1 MKEVKAVKADKS
13 RSTSVKVMSLAAL
26 GLMAAGTLLTGC
38 GEPSAVP
45 MDDEYAG
52 SGDESSASPSDS
64 GSDES
69 SDSSASSSSGT
80 KTDTGNYKD
89 GTYAIKGEYGP
100 VGEDTI
106 DVTLTVTAGQI
117 SDVQVVGHPFTTISK
132 NHQNAFIKAIPG
144 VVEGKALKGL
154 KVDKVA
160 GASWTSEAFNKALE
174 VARQEASE

>member
-1 MKEVKAVKADKS
+1 MNG
-13 RSTSVKVMSLAAL
+13 RSQRAASMAAL
-26 GLMAAGTLLTGC
+26 GLVAASALLAGC

-52 SGDESSASPSDS
+52 SGDESSSAASSAASSDA
-64 GSDES
+64 
-69 SDSSASSSSGT
+69 SDSSSSAASGSESSSS
-80 KTDTGNYKD
+80 KTDSGRYKD
-89 GTYAIKGEYGP
+89 GTYAVKGEYGP

-106 DVTLTVTAGQI
+106 DVSVTVSSGLV

-132 NHQNAFIKAIPG
+132 KHQDAFIKAIPG
-144 VVEGKALKGL
+144 VVKGKALKTL

-174 VARQEASE
+174 VAREQASE

>member
-1 MKEVKAVKADKS
+1 MMNKHGKS
-13 RSTSVKVMSLAAL
+13 VRAASLAAV
-26 GLMAAGTLLTGC
+26 GLVAAGTLLAGC

-45 MDDEYAG
+45 MNDEYAG
-52 SGDESSASPSDS
+52 SGDESSASTDA
-64 GSDES
+64 S
-69 SDSSASSSSGT
+69 SPDSSSGESENPSASG
-80 KTDTGNYKD
+80 KTDTGTYKD

-106 DVTLTVTAGQI
+106 DVTLTVAAGKV

-144 VVEGKALKGL
+144 VVEGKALKDL